1 MIASL
6 FDSSALRSIRPV
18 LAGAAVV
25 FAFALPVSAHVEKHF
40 NVQGRPVVILQDA
53 SGHIEI
59 KSWKKQEVLVVG
71 DESSKNVM
79 IDTEQAGSRIEVDTQ
94 IVDSSARP
102 ADLQANYVIT
112 VPEETE
118 LQIRTE
124 SGSIVV
130 ESVHGD
136 LTFETILGDV
146 NLQDV
151 GGMLSIKST
160 EGTII
165 CTRCDGSISAQ
176 TVSGNVKLFQ
186 PIMDHVTVHTT
197 AGNIFFDGD
206 FLKHGIYLLKSDT
219 GNTEVRFGKASSFDL
234 TATSVQGTVFNQA
247 KLQPDKHSHH
257 LKLPKFSTSAAFV
270 SGTYGDGNAKVELS
284 SFSGT
289 IKISSRD

>member
-6 FDSSALRSIRPV
+6 FDSSALRSIRPA

-25 FAFALPVSAHVEKHF
+25 FALALPVSAHVEKHF

-94 IVDSSARP
+94 IVDSSARA